1 MRKKMVNKYKL
12 LDILGLILQ
21 AAFYL
26 QTLLK
31 C

>member
-1 MRKKMVNKYKL
+1 MGKKMVNKYKL
-12 LDILGLILQ
+12 LDIPGLILQ
-21 AAFYL
+21 TALHL